1 MGAKNALAKREGLEM
16 YIETQFC
23 FEAPIVLEW
32 EKSVR
37 AAGNELPIRIGI
49 PGPATIKTLFRFAQI
64 SGIGPSMRFIS
75 KQARNVAKL
84 MTVQSPHL
92 LLSDLAKG
100 MADDSDCLIEH
111 FHFYPF
117 GGFAKPQFTQMQSH
131 PVAFSFCQRAAL
143 TLSVPRPKRHS
154 GEYLMTKTLISSD
167 KQEITIGFDAPFCV
181 IGERINPTGRK
192 LLAAE
197 MAAGDYSRVLSDA
210 VAQVEAGAIM
220 LDVNAGIPM
229 ADEPAILAEAIQLVQ
244 NTVDVPLAIDSSIV
258 AALEAGLAVYKG
270 KPIVNSVTGEEERL
284 EVVLPLV
291 KNMVRLLLQFQ
302 MMKRAFLK
310 IQTYVLMWPRKLL
323 NAPLIMEFA

>member
-1 MGAKNALAKREGLEM
+1 MGIDMKASIQQIQTAAEGWSIEVTPAGATKIDSFAACLLPGTTVNVTFLPGSDPMETVAVAKRLHNEGMNAVPHLAARSLKDLIKLIRCLPSYRAEAGVDEVLIIGGGVDQPVGAFDNSLQILETGLLQKHGIRRVGVAGHPEGSPDISQIEIAESLGAKNALAKREGLEM

-92 LLSDLAKG
+92 LLSDLAQG

-117 GGFAKPQFTQMQSH
+117 GGFAKTAIYANAIASGSIQ
-131 PVAFSFCQRAAL
+131 L
-143 TLSVPRPKRHS
+143 LPK
-154 GEYLMTKTLISSD
+154 G
-167 KQEITIGFDAPFCV
+167 GFDV
-181 IGERINPTGRK
+181 IGD
-192 LLAAE
+192 AA
-197 MAAGDYSRVLSDA
+197 
-210 VAQVEAGAIM
+210 
-220 LDVNAGIPM
+220 
-229 ADEPAILAEAIQLVQ
+229 
-244 NTVDVPLAIDSSIV
+244 
-258 AALEAGLAVYKG
+258 
-270 KPIVNSVTGEEERL
+270 
-284 EVVLPLV
+284 
-291 KNMVRLLLQFQ
+291 
-302 MMKRAFLK
+302 
-310 IQTYVLMWPRKLL
+310 
-323 NAPLIMEFA
+323 